1 MTTFGAEPIVIE
13 SLRDGGPSGPEP
25 DRVPSK
31 TERSEHCLRTVS
43 LFQRFSGRPES
54 SEGDLSRFFLEALLK
69 ERPRE
74 KRGNLGE
81 TKRKAPPLAEEQSA
95 RNLAGSLYQ
104 MSGCFLRTQ
113 QRVF

>member
-1 MTTFGAEPIVIE
+1 SSYDLPRDPVPPPHSGEPEDPAREPRPLPRGDSPEGGLTTFGAEPIVIE

-54 SEGDLSRFFLEALLK
+54 SEGDLPRFFW
-69 ERPRE
+69 
-74 KRGNLGE
+74 KR
-81 TKRKAPPLAEEQSA
+81 
-95 RNLAGSLYQ
+95 
-104 MSGCFLRTQ
+104 C
-113 QRVF
+113 